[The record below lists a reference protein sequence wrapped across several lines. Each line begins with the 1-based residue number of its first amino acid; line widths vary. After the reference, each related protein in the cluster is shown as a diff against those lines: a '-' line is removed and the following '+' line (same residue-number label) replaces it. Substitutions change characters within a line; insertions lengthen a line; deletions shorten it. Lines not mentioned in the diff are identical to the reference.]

1 MKNHLKLIAGQRIK
15 SPKGLRTRPTTS
27 RVREAI
33 NNILREKI
41 DSCHWLD
48 ICSGSGVVACEA
60 LQHGARR
67 VLSIESNKKTAEIC
81 KSNLISISEDVT
93 HPNSLDVICDEV
105 ISTLK
110 QGCRNKSINFIKRFP
125 KYDYR
130 FDFAYIDPPYDSNI
144 YSEILDNL
152 LEGNWMKER
161 SIAICECS
169 AKNIP
174 EYSNKWS
181 KQKMRRYGSSVLLF
195 LIPNLAL
202 HYPVDTDS
210 MQQQI
215 NQG

>member
-1 MKNHLKLIAGQRIK
+1 MKNHLKLITGQRIQ
-15 SPKGLRTRPTTS
+15 SPKGLSTRPTTS

-33 NNILREKI
+33 NNILRDKI
-41 DSCHWLD
+41 ESCHWLD
-48 ICSGSGVVACEA
+48 LCSGSGVVACEA
-60 LQHGARR
+60 LQQGARR
-67 VLSIESNKKTAEIC
+67 VLAIESNKKTAEIC
-81 KSNLISISEDVT
+81 QSNLMSISSGVI
-93 HPNSLDVICDEV
+93 HSNSLEVICNEV

-110 QGCRNKSINFIKRFP
+110 QGCRNKSIDFAKRFP

-130 FDFAYIDPPYDSNI
+130 FDFVYIDPPYNSNI

-152 LEGNWMKER
+152 LDGNWIKER
-161 SIAICECS
+161 AIAICECS
-169 AKNIP
+169 ANNIP
-174 EYSNKWS
+174 KYSDKWS